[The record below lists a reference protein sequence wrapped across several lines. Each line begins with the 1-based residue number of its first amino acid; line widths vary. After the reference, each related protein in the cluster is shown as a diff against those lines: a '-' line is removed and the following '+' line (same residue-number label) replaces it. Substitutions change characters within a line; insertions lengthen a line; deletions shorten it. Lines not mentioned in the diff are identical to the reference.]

1 MSSLLICPLCG
12 LETGPR
18 GENEYPVIAQL
29 IPGCPLCGA
38 VLLDKERY
46 LKTGS
51 WFEFCRQFLPEVFRT
66 FPVGGVPV

>member
-1 MSSLLICPLCG
+1 MKPILICPLCG
-12 LETGPR
+12 LETRPR

-29 IPGCPLCGA
+29 IPGCSLCGA

-51 WFEFCRQFLPEVFRT
+51 WFEFCRQFHPGAFRT
-66 FPVGGVPV
+66 FLVAEAPV